1 MTRSFLRLSLVS
13 AIGALGLSAC
23 VTQPPKLA
31 ISPQQPCPNGGY
43 RETAEL
49 VFGRVAADGKGGVSE
64 EAFAKFVDG
73 EVSPRFP
80 AGMTVIDA
88 QGRWAPPPGSMI
100 RTPAKMVVIVLPGA
114 ADDSKKL
121 EAVRVAYKTRFHQP
135 SVLLLTHGDCI
146 SF

>member
-1 MTRSFLRLSLVS
+1 MVGAL
-13 AIGALGLSAC
+13 AALGLAGC
-23 VTQPPKLA
+23 ATQAPKLA
-31 ISPQQPCPNGGY
+31 VSPPQPCPNGGY

-49 VFGRVAADGKGGVSE
+49 VFSRVSDDGHGGVSE
-64 EAFAKFVDG
+64 AQFAKFVDG
-73 EVSPRFP
+73 EVTPRFP
-80 AGMTVIDA
+80 QGMTVIDA

-100 RTPAKMVVIVLPGA
+100 RTPAKMVVIVLPGN

-135 SVLLLTHGDCI
+135 SVLLVTHGDCI

>member
-1 MTRSFLRLSLVS
+1 MAVG
-13 AIGALGLSAC
+13 AICALGLAAC
-23 VTQPPKLA
+23 VSPLPKLA
-31 ISPQQPCPNGGY
+31 VSRQQPCPNGGY

-49 VFGRVAADGKGGVSE
+49 VFSRVASDGHGGVSE
-64 EAFAKFVDG
+64 AEFAKFVVG

-80 AGMTVIDA
+80 QGMTVIDA

-100 RTPAKMVVIVLPGA
+100 RTPAKMVVIVLPGTP
-114 ADDSKKL
+114 DDSKKL

-135 SVLLLTHGDCI
+135 SALLLTHGDCV